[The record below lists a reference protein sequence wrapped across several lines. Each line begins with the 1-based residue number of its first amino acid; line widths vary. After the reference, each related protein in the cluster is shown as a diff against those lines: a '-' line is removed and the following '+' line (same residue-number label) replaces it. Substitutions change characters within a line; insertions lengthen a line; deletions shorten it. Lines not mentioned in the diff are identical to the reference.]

1 MSRARS
7 LIKQGDKLFSR
18 KRDVDS
24 LFQEIALNF
33 YPERADFTEKRNSG
47 DEFANHLFASFPV
60 VARRELGNILSAHLR
75 PRGTRWFD
83 IRVDDIELDEN
94 TPERRWLEFAS
105 DIQWRAIYDSRANFV
120 NSTKVTDHD
129 FVAFG
134 NGVLWFGLNTDLD
147 GLLFR
152 NYHLRDNAWSENV
165 EGRIDTNHRNW
176 LPTARQLVNL
186 FPGEVSSEVKKAN
199 EDNPEKPIKVRHV
212 VLPAE
217 SFDSRFSERFPFVS
231 VHIEQATDKILEEAG
246 LNYFPYVIP
255 RWHRVSG
262 SPWGS
267 SMTTGIILP
276 DGRTMQ
282 AVVRTLR
289 EAGEKY
295 VDPPM
300 ISVNDAVRGDI
311 SLFAGGITN
320 VDMEYD
326 ERLGDPLRPI
336 TQNKT
341 GMPIGFEIAQAL
353 RDDIAAGFFLD
364 KIQLPQTGAEM
375 TAFEVRR
382 RLEEHLRAQSPIFE
396 PIEEQY
402 NDPMMEGV
410 FQVLRDNG
418 AFPLDD
424 MPETLDGR
432 DISFSFRSPLADLAE
447 QADAEIYLDVMNRIV
462 LPAAQADPAQIANV
476 DMTKATR
483 DAMRSAG
490 FKADWLQPI
499 EAVQQRAQEI
509 AQQQQ
514 AQQQAQELGEGAQIA
529 EQVGNAAQALEN
541 A

>member
-1 MSRARS
+1 LSRAQT
-7 LIKQGDKLFSR
+7 LVKQGDKLFSR
-18 KRDVDS
+18 KAQVDS

-33 YPERADFTEKRNSG
+33 YPERADFTSKRNWG

-83 IRVDDIELDEN
+83 VRVEDIELDEN
-94 TPERRWLEFAS
+94 TPERRWLEFVS
-105 DIQWRAIYDSRANFV
+105 DIQWRAIYESRANFV
-120 NSTKVTDHD
+120 NATKVTDHD

-134 NGVLWFGLNTDLD
+134 NGVLWFGRNTDLD

-165 EGRIDTNHRNW
+165 EERIDTNHRNW
-176 LPTARQLVNL
+176 LPTVRQLASL
-186 FPGEVSSEVKKAN
+186 FPDTVSKEVRDQLDK
-199 EDNPEKPIKVRHV
+199 NPEKPVKVRHV
-212 VLPAE
+212 VLPSE
-217 SFDSRFSERFPFVS
+217 DFDSKFSARFPFVS
-231 VHIEQATDKILEEAG
+231 VHVEKETDTILEEVG

-262 SPWGS
+262 TPWGS

-300 ISVNDAVRGDI
+300 IAVNDAVRGDI
-311 SLFAGGITN
+311 SLFAGGITT
-320 VDMEYD
+320 VDLDYD

-336 TQNKT
+336 AQNKT

-353 RDDIAAGFFLD
+353 RDDISAGFFLD

-447 QADAEIYLDVMNRIV
+447 QADAEIFLDVMQRIV
-462 LPAAQADPAQIANV
+462 MPVAEQDPAQLANV
-476 DMTKATR
+476 DMTTAVR

-490 FKADWLQPI
+490 FKAEWLQPI
-499 EAVQQRAQEI
+499 EAVQQRAQ
-509 AQQQQ
+509 
-514 AQQQAQELGEGAQIA
+514 
-529 EQVGNAAQALEN
+529 VGNAAKAIDDGS
-541 A
+541 